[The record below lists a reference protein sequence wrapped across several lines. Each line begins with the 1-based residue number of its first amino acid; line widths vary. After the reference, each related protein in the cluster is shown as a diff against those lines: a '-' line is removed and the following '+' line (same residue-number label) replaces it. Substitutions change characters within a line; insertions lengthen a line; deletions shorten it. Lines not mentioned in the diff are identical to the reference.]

1 MRALAQ
7 ETMVL
12 QQTPSL
18 DSIEEKP
25 RKVPVVKACDVCVLG
40 GGCTGVFAAV
50 RAAQMGARVAL
61 VEKQNAFGGMAT
73 AGIVNVWHKLISN
86 SQDRKQIIGG
96 LTEQV
101 IKKLELLGA
110 VNSDAHG
117 FYLNTEELKIE
128 LDALVLE
135 HKITPYLNTVYV
147 GAHLQH
153 NQINAVSSRI
163 KMDARQSGQVLS
175 MLPAMAIWRCTPGYR
190 LKYAMAHSR
199 RPPVRKSSGCLK
211 YP

>member
-1 MRALAQ
+1 MNRRTFLSTTALAVTGMRALAQ

-147 GAHLQH
+147 GAQLQH
-153 NQINAVSSRI
+153 NQINAVFIENKNGRQAI
-163 KMDARQSGQVLS
+163 RAKVFIDATGDGDINPTSVEE
-175 MLPAMAIWRCTPGYR
+175 TDE
-190 LKYAMAHSR
+190 
-199 RPPVRKSSGCLK
+199 
-211 YP
+211 